1 MGTHVP
7 LPSIFKLN
15 FNSAMEPGSKN
26 VSKLK
31 IANLLSEPPGVM
43 GASLAKNTFRFFISN
58 FEIIRIANI

>member
-7 LPSIFKLN
+7 LPSIFRLN

-43 GASLAKNTFRFFISN
+43 GASLASTPLGLLFPILKS
-58 FEIIRIANI
+58 